1 MIKKERLS
9 THIPQNNQTNKPYI
23 RLFLPAHIFI
33 LILILTYRSPNY
45 KLKVEL
51 VKRRDFMGNIKDYFK
66 NFKFSLNFV
75 MQCVGYL
82 ILLAYIIIMAFGKF
96 MFNPMNMFWRSM
108 NFFVETGEFN
118 IFIRVIS
125 YAIFFLGASWALRK
139 ILKFLAVP
147 LKKGKAIVEI
157 ISSLIKY
164 AAVITLLFFVLRGFG
179 VDTTAILAGV
189 GILGLIVGLGAQPLI
204 ADIIAGLFIV
214 FEGVFEVGDIIVYN
228 GFRGTV
234 KEIGIRTT
242 KIEDTGGNIK
252 VVNNSKLQEI
262 VNMTNQLSLAVCD
275 IGIEYGESLERV
287 EAIMKEELPKIKAA
301 IPDIKEGPFYKGV
314 AELADSAVIVRFV
327 ANCEEGARYQVERD
341 MNRQFKLAFDKN
353 NINIP
358 FPQVV
363 VNKPTV
369 FEQTTAKQ
377 QIDAKAFVAEQKEL
391 SKGIAE
397 GDANNI

>member
-1 MIKKERLS
+1 MESIK
-9 THIPQNNQTNKPYI
+9 N
-23 RLFLPAHIFI
+23 
-33 LILILTYRSPNY
+33 
-45 KLKVEL
+45 
-51 VKRRDFMGNIKDYFK
+51 YFK
-66 NFKFSLNFV
+66 NFKFSLNFAF
-75 MQCVGYL
+75 QCLGYL
-82 ILLAYIIIMAFGKF
+82 ILTAYVIIMAFGTL

-108 NFFVETGEFN
+108 NFFVNTGEYNVFV
-118 IFIRVIS
+118 RLIS
-125 YAIFFLGASWALRK
+125 YFIFFLGASWAIRK
-139 ILKFLAVP
+139 VLKFLAAP
-147 LKKGKAIVEI
+147 LNKGKAIIEI
-157 ISSLIKY
+157 LSSLIKY
-164 AAVITLLFFVLRGFG
+164 AAVIVLLFFVLRSFG
-179 VDTTAILAGV
+179 VDTAAILAGV

-287 EAIMKEELPKIKAA
+287 EAIMKEELPKIRAA

-377 QIDAKAFVAEQKEL
+377 QKDAKAFVAEQKEL